1 MQSGIPSHCHLSSSL
16 ADHHRLIVSITM
28 VDTWYSAML
37 HTSPIMRTDD
47 IQIILPC
54 DAALFQASTAT
65 KWAHLAATRHQ
76 ICMPMVSLS
85 GDSLTLPELNNTL
98 EPLAMHGILSIV
110 RLRISHD
117 FHRLLSGCHRRAN
130 EQYFV
135 PALTYDLDQ
144 RAKQTKSL
152 VIHVMKAYGPLFT
165 SMNPNCIV
173 LWHNT
178 CIMVTSDI
186 RLFETGAGCAG
197 APAARQALDDIA
209 VWTQTPS
216 ARRACLHAAQTFKL
230 MSNRRASDGDP
241 FHAST
246 GLFISALILGLYVFM
261 APPETDNKSGTPG
274 SGSGFDLIDDVDWTI
289 VGGEGLGS
297 PFADF
302 GINSNQTPTDDA
314 AVNFIRSG
322 GGICF
327 DGVVHRPG
335 YEAARRILL
344 DYARLLEDIGRWRVR
359 INQYSKVLRIMSD
372 ALVDVEMGGG

>member
-1 MQSGIPSHCHLSSSL
+1 
-16 ADHHRLIVSITM
+16 
-28 VDTWYSAML
+28 
-37 HTSPIMRTDD
+37 
-47 IQIILPC
+47 
-54 DAALFQASTAT
+54 
-65 KWAHLAATRHQ
+65 
-76 ICMPMVSLS
+76 MVSLS
-85 GDSLTLPELNNTL
+85 NDNLTLPDLNNTL
-98 EPLAMHGILSIV
+98 EPLAMHGILSII

-117 FHRLLSGCHRRAN
+117 FHRLLSGCHRRAD

-135 PALTYDLDQ
+135 PALTYDLDP

-152 VIHVMKAYGPLFT
+152 VIHVMKSYDQLFT

-178 CIMVTSDI
+178 CIMLTSDI
-186 RLFETGAGCAG
+186 RLFEMGAGCAG

-261 APPETDNKSGTPG
+261 VPPESDSGTANTGAG
-274 SGSGFDLIDDVDWTI
+274 SGLGFDLIDDVDWSV
-289 VGGEGLGS
+289 VGGEGLGATS
-297 PFADF
+297 PDA
-302 GINSNQTPTDDA
+302 NSMNLHNMNNQATDDA
-314 AVNFIRSG
+314 AVNFIRNG

-327 DGVVHRPG
+327 DGVIHRPG

-359 INQYSKVLRIMSD
+359 ISQYSKVLRIMSD